1 MSEHIIVA
9 DEDSTRTITMRR
21 PEKKNTLTQEMYL
34 AMSDAINSA
43 QSNPAIRCLIL
54 TGRSGVFTAGND
66 IGDFLQAATEKNDV
80 ARPRNAVIF
89 LQSLVNNRKPI
100 IAAVDGIA
108 IGIGTTMV
116 FHCDYVIASTTTTFS
131 SPFIQY
137 GLVPDGAT
145 SLLVPQMVGHQRAF
159 SMLVMGRPM
168 TAEDAREAGFVNTV
182 VSPGHA
188 VVEARK
194 VAREI
199 GRQLHLRAAGGR
211 GRNLPK
217 TVEAADRG
225 SGSPDR
231 SGRPFLRRA
240 DALTG
245 SHRGV
250 QEFLFAKAEM
260 IADQLR
266 PSLCRAAVC
275 RLAFE
280 FGRSTSHCRFFTGLP
295 FADLSSIG

>member
-1 MSEHIIVA
+1 
-9 DEDSTRTITMRR
+9 MRR

-34 AMSDAINSA
+34 AMSDAIDGA

-66 IGDFLQAATEKNDV
+66 ISDFLQAATEKQDM

-89 LQSLVNNRKPI
+89 LQSLVNNKKPV

-116 FHCDYVIASTTTTFS
+116 VHCDYVIASTTASFS

-145 SLLVPQMVGHQRAF
+145 SLLVPRMVGHQRAF

-168 TAEDAREAGFVNTV
+168 TAEDAREAGLVNTIV
-182 VSPGHA
+182 PPGHA
-188 VVEARK
+188 VIEARK

-199 GRQLHLRAAGGR
+199 CALPADAVAISRQLLKLPTEDLVRRIGQEDHFFRERMRSPEAIAAFQ
-211 GRNLPK
+211 NF
-217 TVEAADRG
+217 
-225 SGSPDR
+225 
-231 SGRPFLRRA
+231 FLRRK
-240 DALTG
+240 
-245 SHRGV
+245 R
-250 QEFLFAKAEM
+250 
-260 IADQLR
+260 
-266 PSLCRAAVC
+266 
-275 RLAFE
+275 
-280 FGRSTSHCRFFTGLP
+280 
-295 FADLSSIG
+295 

>member
-1 MSEHIIVA
+1 MSDHIIVD

-34 AMSDAINSA
+34 AMSDAIDGA

-66 IGDFLQAATEKNDV
+66 IGDFLQAATEKYDV

-137 GLVPDGAT
+137 GLVPEGAS
-145 SLLVPQMVGHQRAF
+145 SLLLPRMVGHQRAF
-159 SMLVMGRPM
+159 AMLVMGRPI
-168 TAEDAREAGFVNTV
+168 TARDARDAGFVNTIV
-182 VSPGHA
+182 PPGHA

-199 GRQLHLRAAGGR
+199 CALPADAVAISRKLLKLPTEDLVRRIDQEDHFFGERMRSPEAIAAFE
-211 GRNLPK
+211 NF
-217 TVEAADRG
+217 
-225 SGSPDR
+225 
-231 SGRPFLRRA
+231 FLRKKR
-240 DALTG
+240 
-245 SHRGV
+245 
-250 QEFLFAKAEM
+250 
-260 IADQLR
+260 
-266 PSLCRAAVC
+266 
-275 RLAFE
+275 
-280 FGRSTSHCRFFTGLP
+280 
-295 FADLSSIG
+295 

>member
-1 MSEHIIVA
+1 MTEHIIVEDA
-9 DEDSTRTITMRR
+9 DSTRTITMRR

-34 AMSDAINSA
+34 AMSDAIDSA

-66 IGDFLQAATEKNDV
+66 IGDFLQAATAKSDV

-89 LQSLVNNRKPI
+89 LQSLVNNQKPI

-116 FHCDYVIASTTTTFS
+116 FHCDYVVASTTTTFS

-159 SMLVMGRPM
+159 SMLVMGRPI
-168 TAEDAREAGFVNTV
+168 TAEDAREAGFVNMV

-199 GRQLHLRAAGGR
+199 CALPADAVEISRKLLKLPTEELIRRVDQENEFFGERMRSPEAIAAFQ
-211 GRNLPK
+211 NF
-217 TVEAADRG
+217 
-225 SGSPDR
+225 
-231 SGRPFLRRA
+231 FLRKTR
-240 DALTG
+240 
-245 SHRGV
+245 
-250 QEFLFAKAEM
+250 
-260 IADQLR
+260 
-266 PSLCRAAVC
+266 
-275 RLAFE
+275 
-280 FGRSTSHCRFFTGLP
+280 
-295 FADLSSIG
+295 